1 MAKTQGFG
9 SHPHNIMKGGR
20 KVGAVN
26 AVTAQTK
33 ELFKLLLEAN
43 MERLQADLD
52 ELTAKDRVNAL
63 LQIAGFFIPKLRSID
78 MKVESESKF
87 KPVEITII
95 GDDEYKEINERL
107 EAKY

>member
-1 MAKTQGFG
+1 
-9 SHPHNIMKGGR
+9 
-20 KVGAVN
+20 
-26 AVTAQTK
+26 
-33 ELFKLLLEAN
+33 
-43 MERLQADLD
+43 
-52 ELTAKDRVNAL
+52 
-63 LQIAGFFIPKLRSID
+63 